1 MIVKIIYVMHKDTY
15 IQALIKEQAFFEIH
29 QEEVLGSS
37 MEVFKNRPRSL
48 VDFLELSANHGE
60 QPYLIYQGQTISFAE
75 HLALVKKVAYILQHE
90 YGVEPGDRVAIYAA
104 NCPHWIIFF
113 WATVSI
119 GGIACG
125 LNGWWKGSEALKAI
139 EDANPKLIAA
149 DQKRFDRIDQ
159 QVNHPALIFES
170 LDLTKDSSAIES
182 FVRLPEDECA
192 CLLYTSGTTG
202 TPKGVM
208 TSHRSM
214 IANSTLQMLQGAA
227 VSQDSGSKGID
238 WARHKPTSLLTSPL
252 FHVSG
257 LSAGAVTSLFAG
269 STTLVYDGRFSAE
282 KILDLILKFNAT
294 SWGGAVPTALK
305 RVLDAA
311 EASNISMDSILVVGG
326 GGAPMPPA
334 LIDRTKV
341 TFPNSKYSFGYGYG
355 LTESGAITIINWG
368 DSLADNPSSPGQAMP
383 TIHIEIRDEEGQVI
397 KEDRKEGEIFVR
409 SPSVMLG
416 YFNNLEATNESLL
429 ADRWLKTGDF
439 GYQEGHLFFISS
451 RRTDLIL
458 RGAENVYPQ
467 EIEIIL
473 DLHPMVEE
481 SAVIGLPHDDLGQE
495 VAAVVR
501 GTNPSLSEQD
511 LSNWVATQLADFKVP
526 SKWIFSDHPLP
537 RNASGKLMKHVL
549 IDASKNTM
557 VDENE

>member
-1 MIVKIIYVMHKDTY
+1 MIVKIIYVMHKDPY

-29 QEEVLGSS
+29 QEEVLGSR

-48 VDFLELSANHGE
+48 VDFLELSRTHGE
-60 QPYLIYQGQTISFAE
+60 QPYLIYQDQTISFAE
-75 HLALVKKVAYILQHE
+75 HLALVKKVAYMLQHD

-104 NCPHWIIFF
+104 NCPHWIVFF

-139 EDANPKLIAA
+139 EDANPKLIVA
-149 DQKRFDRIDQ
+149 DQKRFDRISDQ
-159 QVNHPALIFES
+159 VKHPVLIFEDMDLRQDS
-170 LDLTKDSSAIES
+170 PVLDAFT
-182 FVRLPEDECA
+182 RLAEDECA

-227 VSQDSGSKGID
+227 VSQDVISKGIN
-238 WARHKPTSLLTSPL
+238 WMQHKPTSLLTSPL

-269 STTLVYDGRFSAE
+269 STTLVYEGRFSAE
-282 KILDLILKFNAT
+282 KVLELILKFNVT

-311 EASNISMDSILVVGG
+311 EQSNAQLDSILVVGG

-334 LIDRTKV
+334 LIERTKV

-383 TIHIEIRDEEGQVI
+383 TIQVELRNE
-397 KEDRKEGEIFVR
+397 KGEVVADDHLEGEIFVR

-416 YFNNLEATNESLL
+416 YYNNPEASRESLL
-429 ADRWLKTGDF
+429 EDRWLKTGDF
-439 GYQEGHLFFISS
+439 GYQEGPLFFISS

-467 EIEIIL
+467 EIEIII
-473 DLHPMVEE
+473 DLHPLVDE

-495 VAAVVR
+495 VTAIIRASSR
-501 GTNPSLSEQD
+501 LSESD
-511 LSNWVATQLADFKVP
+511 LSAWVAAKLADFKVP
-526 SKWIFSDHPLP
+526 SKWIFTDKLLP